1 MKLKLFNLT
10 PSKTTTI
17 SVALLFLLLIG
28 TSFTSIAQNSQVS
41 GKLIDSKTQEP
52 VSFAQVAVFET
63 SDSTNPEAYS
73 DTNEDGVFN
82 LTVPFGK
89 YVFKAFFIG
98 YQDFVISDLQVSGVT
113 NLGELN
119 FVSESQDLQ
128 EVIVETSKLPVRSTL
143 EGLIVTPENNLAN
156 AGGTLLDIL
165 RNTPSVS
172 VSEDGGISLRG
183 SSNTNVL
190 INGRNSSLT
199 QNLDQLPASIVE
211 EIKIINNPNARYDAE
226 AEGGV
231 IDIVLKKGIELGTHG
246 GLEGTYGTRNRSN
259 IGGRI
264 NHRNFKFNFYA
275 GYNYRN
281 WKSIGDRSS
290 TRVIFEDNETLDQTT
305 KSSDLDI
312 GNNLNFGVDY
322 TFGKNTLSYE
332 GVFQANETTNIN
344 TLFAQQVRMGQNFE
358 YVRRN
363 NENEEDDGFDNALI
377 FEHNFK
383 EKGHLF
389 RATASHSYRNQ
400 FKTQNIEIFNNSLE
414 PLPENLTGR
423 ERAFTDEVRNITVIQ
438 ADYIKP
444 MENGTF
450 ETGLKSN
457 IREFDNDFQYQ
468 RLNESSQEFE
478 TDPSVSN
485 RFLYQD
491 QIHAGYLLYSGSKSK
506 FEYGLGLRGEFTQVD
521 TYLYNSDETN
531 QQQYFNLFPS
541 VQGLYN
547 LNDTHGIKFTYS
559 RRIDRPRAWRLNP
572 FPNITDSLNVRR
584 GNPNLIPEMI
594 NSFELGHLANFEKT
608 SLTTNLFYRKIN
620 NQIDF
625 ITIVEDGI
633 SYSQPENLN
642 FAELYGVEF
651 VGTAEIADWYSLNGG
666 LTFSRISVNASN
678 ISEEFTND
686 GFTWN
691 AKLNQD
697 FKLPFGF
704 NFQIAANYES
714 PEIQAQGKSLAVYY
728 IDTSIQKS
736 FLDRKGSV
744 TLSVR
749 DIFDTRR
756 YAGNS
761 LTNSFSQD
769 FYSKQE
775 TRILLLSARYN
786 F

>member
-1 MKLKLFNLT
+1 MQSNVTKKDLASISTLTLIFFLFLFNPLE
-10 PSKTTTI
+10 
-17 SVALLFLLLIG
+17 
-28 TSFTSIAQNSQVS
+28 SFSQNSQVT
-41 GKLIDSKTQEP
+41 GRLLDSKTQEP
-52 VSFAQVAVFET
+52 VGYAQVALF
-63 SDSTNPEAYS
+63 SNADDTNPAGYS
-73 DTNEDGVFN
+73 DTNESGEF
-82 LTVPFGK
+82 TVAIPSGK
-89 YVFKAFFIG
+89 YFFKAFFIG
-98 YQDFVISDLQVSGVT
+98 YKDLMVPEIQVNGPID
-113 NLGELN
+113 LGALSFE
-119 FVSESQDLQ
+119 SESQNLE
-128 EVIVETSKLPVRSTL
+128 EVIVETSKLPVRTSL

-183 SSNTNVL
+183 SSNTNIL

-199 QNLDQLPASIVE
+199 QNLDQLPANVVE
-211 EIKIINNPNARYDAE
+211 EIKIITNPNARYDAE

-231 IDIVLKKGIELGTHG
+231 INIVLKKGIELGTHG

-259 IGGRI
+259 IGGRL
-264 NHRNFKFNFYA
+264 NYRNFKFNFY
-275 GYNYRN
+275 GGFNHRN
-281 WKSIGDRSS
+281 WKSIGERSS

-305 KSSDLDI
+305 KSSDQRI
-312 GNNLNFGVDY
+312 GNNFNFGVDY
-322 TFGKNTLSYE
+322 TFGNNTLSYE
-332 GVFQANETTNIN
+332 GVFQSNESYDLN
-344 TLFAQQVRMGQNFE
+344 TLFAEQVRVGKNFN

-363 NENEEDDGFDNALI
+363 DETESDDAVDNALV
-377 FEHNFK
+377 FQHDFK

-389 RATASHSYRNQ
+389 RATASHSYTNQ
-400 FKTQNIEIFNNSLE
+400 FKTQNIEVFNNTLN

-423 ERAFTDEVRNITVIQ
+423 ERAFTDEVRNITIVQ
-438 ADYIKP
+438 ADYIRP

-457 IREFDNDFQYQ
+457 FREFDNDFQYQ
-468 RLNESSQEFE
+468 RFDEASQDFV

-485 RFLYQD
+485 RFLYRD

-506 FEYGLGLRGEFTQVD
+506 FEYGFGLRGEFTQVD
-521 TYLYNSDETN
+521 TYLYNSEEEN

-547 LNDTHGIKFTYS
+547 INDAHGIKFTYS

-633 SYSQPENLN
+633 SYSQPDNLN
-642 FAELYGVEF
+642 FAQLYGVELI
-651 VGTAEIADWYSLNGG
+651 GTAELANWYSLNGG
-666 LTFSRISVNASN
+666 LTFTRIVVDASN
-678 ISEEFTND
+678 ISEEFTNK

-697 FKLPFGF
+697 FRLPLGF

-728 IDTSIQKS
+728 IDSSIQKS

-749 DIFDTRR
+749 DVFDTRR

-775 TRILLLSARYN
+775 TRIFLISARFN

>member
-1 MKLKLFNLT
+1 MESNTTKSESTIFLSVVLVFFMFIFNPLET
-10 PSKTTTI
+10 
-17 SVALLFLLLIG
+17 
-28 TSFTSIAQNSQVS
+28 IAQTGQVS
-41 GKLIDSKTQEP
+41 GKLIDSKTEQP
-52 VSFAQVAVFET
+52 VGFVQVALFEN
-63 SDSTNPEAYS
+63 SDSTSPESYS
-73 DTNEDGVFN
+73 DTNEEGVFN
-82 LTVPFGK
+82 LTVPQGK
-89 YVFKAFFIG
+89 YTFKAFFIG
-98 YQDFVISDLQVSGVT
+98 YQDLVISDLQVNGAT
-113 NLGELN
+113 NLGELS
-119 FVSESQDLQ
+119 FISEGQNLE
-128 EVIVETSKLPVRSTL
+128 EVVVTTSKIPVRTTL
-143 EGLIVTPENNLAN
+143 EGLIIRPENNLAN

-172 VSEDGGISLRG
+172 VSDDGGISLRG
-183 SSNTNVL
+183 SSNTNIL

-231 IDIVLKKGIELGTHG
+231 INIVLKKGIELGTHG

-259 IGGRI
+259 VGGRI
-264 NHRNFKFNFYA
+264 NHRNLNLNLYA
-275 GYNYRN
+275 GFNHRN
-281 WKSIGDRSS
+281 WKSVGERRS
-290 TRVIFEDNETLDQTT
+290 TRVIFEDNETLNQNT
-305 KSSDLDI
+305 SSRDLDVS
-312 GNNLNFGVDY
+312 NNFNFGVDY
-322 TFGKNTLSYE
+322 SFGNNTLSYE
-332 GVFQANETTNIN
+332 GVFQASETNQLN
-344 TLFAQQVRMGQNFE
+344 TLFAEQVRMGKDFN

-363 NENEEDDGFDNALI
+363 DENETDDGLDNALI

-400 FKTQNIEIFNNSLE
+400 FKTQNIEIFNNSFQ
-414 PLPENLTGR
+414 PLTENLTGR
-423 ERAFTDEVRNITVIQ
+423 ERAFTDEVRNISILQ

-444 MENGTF
+444 LENGTF

-457 IREFDNDFQYQ
+457 IREFDNDFDYQ
-468 RLNESSQEFE
+468 RFDEGSQSFV
-478 TDPSVSN
+478 TDRTVSN
-485 RFLYQD
+485 RFVYQD
-491 QIHAGYLLYSGSKSK
+491 QIHAGYLVYSGKKPK
-506 FEYGLGLRGEFTQVD
+506 FEYGVGVRGEFTQVD
-521 TYLYNSDETN
+521 TYLYNSEEAN
-531 QQQYFNLFPS
+531 QQRYFNLFPS

-547 LNDTHGIKFTYS
+547 LNENHGIKFTYS

-594 NSFELGHLANFEKT
+594 NSFELGHLSIFEKM

-625 ITIVEDGI
+625 ITTVEDGI
-633 SYSQPENLN
+633 SYSQPDNLL

-651 VGTAEIADWYSLNGG
+651 IGTAEVNDWYALNGG

-678 ISEEFTND
+678 ISEEFTNK

-697 FKLPFGF
+697 FKLPLGF

-714 PEIQAQGKSLAVYY
+714 PEIQAQGKSLSVYY
-728 IDTSIQKS
+728 VDTSIQKS

-749 DIFDTRR
+749 DVFDTRR
-756 YAGNS
+756 YSGNS
-761 LTNSFSQD
+761 LTNRFSQD
-769 FYSKQE
+769 YYSKPE
-775 TRILLLSARYN
+775 TRVMLLSARYN

>member
-1 MKLKLFNLT
+1 MKKISTLPFSAVWRALT
-10 PSKTTTI
+10 FTFLVSMAFPLT
-17 SVALLFLLLIG
+17 ALAQ
-28 TSFTSIAQNSQVS
+28 TSEVS
-41 GKLIDSKTQEP
+41 GRLLDSKTQEP
-52 VSFAQVAVFET
+52 VGFAQVALFASEEDSSPIVF
-63 SDSTNPEAYS
+63 S
-73 DTNEDGVFN
+73 DTNESGEFTLSIASGN
-82 LTVPFGK
+82 YLL
-89 YVFKAFFIG
+89 KAFFIG
-98 YQDFVISDLQVSGVT
+98 YKDLVLDDIQVNGSMD
-113 NLGELN
+113 LGDLSFE
-119 FVSESQDLQ
+119 SESQNLD
-128 EVIVETSKLPVRSTL
+128 EVVIETSKLPVRSTL
-143 EGLIVTPENNLAN
+143 EGLIITPENNLAN

-172 VSEDGGISLRG
+172 VSEDGGVSLRG
-183 SSNTNVL
+183 SSNTNIL

-246 GLEGTYGTRNRSN
+246 GLEATYGTRNRTN
-259 IGGRI
+259 LGGRI
-264 NHRNFKFNFYA
+264 NHRNLKFNFYA

-281 WKSIGDRSS
+281 WKQVGERQS
-290 TRVIFEDNETLDQTT
+290 TRTILEDNEKLEQNTFSTD
-305 KSSDLDI
+305 SDI
-312 GNNLNFGVDY
+312 GNNLNFGGDY
-322 TFGKNTLSYE
+322 YFGNNTLSYE
-332 GVFQANETTNIN
+332 GVFQANETLNIN
-344 TLFAQQVRMGQNFE
+344 TLFAEQNRNGEDFQ

-363 NENEEDDGFDNALI
+363 NEGESDDGFDNALI

-383 EKGHLF
+383 TKGHLF

-400 FKTQNIEIFNNSLE
+400 FKTQNIEIFNNTLE
-414 PLPENLTGR
+414 PLDENLTGR
-423 ERAFTDEVRNITVIQ
+423 QRAFTDEVRNITVFQ
-438 ADYIKP
+438 ADYIQPLEK
-444 MENGTF
+444 GKF
-450 ETGLKSN
+450 EAGLKSN
-457 IREFDNDFQYQ
+457 IREFDNDFLYQ
-468 RLNESSQEFE
+468 RFDETSQSFVEN
-478 TDPSVSN
+478 PSVSN

-491 QIHAGYLLYSGSKSK
+491 QVHAGYAIYSGSKSK
-506 FEYGLGLRGEFTQVD
+506 LEYGLGLRGEFTKVD
-521 TYLYNSDETN
+521 TYLYNTEEEN

-547 LNDTHGIKFTYS
+547 INAIHGIKLTYS

-594 NSFELGHLANFEKT
+594 NSFELGHLANFEKV
-608 SLTTNLFYRKIN
+608 SLTTNLFYRRIN

-633 SYSQPENLN
+633 SYSQPDNLN
-642 FAELYGVEF
+642 FAQLAGVEF
-651 VGTAEIADWYSLNGG
+651 IGTAEIADWYSLNGG
-666 LTFSRISVNASN
+666 LTFTRIKVDASN

-697 FKLPFGF
+697 FKLPWDI

-714 PEIQAQGKSLAVYY
+714 PEIQAQGKSLSVYY
-728 IDTSIQKS
+728 VDTSIQKS
-736 FLDRKGSV
+736 FLKNKGSV
-744 TLSVR
+744 TLAVR
-749 DIFDTRR
+749 DVFDTRR

-761 LTNSFSQD
+761 ITKTFIQD
-769 FYSKQE
+769 YYSKQE
-775 TRILLLSARYN
+775 TRIMLLSARYN

>member
-1 MKLKLFNLT
+1 MQ
-10 PSKTTTI
+10 SYTTKNESTI
-17 SVALLFLLLIG
+17 SISIVLFFILLISNPLD
-28 TSFTSIAQNSQVS
+28 SFAQTSQVS

-52 VSFAQVAVFET
+52 VSYVQVALFEN
-63 SDSTNPEAYS
+63 SDSTSPEVYS
-73 DTNEDGVFN
+73 DTNESGVFN
-82 LTVPFGK
+82 LTVAKGK

-98 YQDFVISDLQVSGVT
+98 YQDLVISDLQVNGST
-113 NLGELN
+113 NLGELSL
-119 FVSESQDLQ
+119 VSDIQNLE
-128 EVIVETSKLPVRSTL
+128 EVIIETSKLPVRTTL

-172 VSEDGGISLRG
+172 VSDDGGISLRG
-183 SSNTNVL
+183 SSNTNIL

-199 QNLDQLPASIVE
+199 QNLDQLPASVVE

-259 IGGRI
+259 VGGRI
-264 NHRNFKFNFYA
+264 NHRNFNFNVYA

-281 WKSIGDRSS
+281 WKSVGERSS
-290 TRVIFEDNETLDQTT
+290 SRVIFEDNETLDQTT
-305 KSSDLDI
+305 KGSDLDV

-322 TFGKNTLSYE
+322 TFGNNTLSYE
-332 GVFQANETTNIN
+332 GVFQANETNNLN

-363 NENEEDDGFDNALI
+363 NENETDDGLDNALI
-377 FEHNFK
+377 FQHDFK

-400 FKTQNIEIFNNSLE
+400 FKTQNIEIFNNTLK
-414 PLPENLTGR
+414 PLPENLTGK

-444 MENGTF
+444 MEIGTF

-468 RLNESSQEFE
+468 RFDEGSQEYV
-478 TDPSVSN
+478 TDPAVSN

-491 QIHAGYLLYSGSKSK
+491 QIHAGYLLFSGSKSK
-506 FEYGLGLRGEFTQVD
+506 FEYGMGLRGEFTQVD
-521 TYLYNSDETN
+521 TYLYNSEEAN
-531 QQQYFNLFPS
+531 QQRYFNLFPS

-547 LNDTHGIKFTYS
+547 LNENHGIKFTYS

-594 NSFELGHLANFEKT
+594 NSFELGHLANFEKM

-633 SYSQPENLN
+633 SYSQPDNLL

-651 VGTAEIADWYSLNGG
+651 IGTAEIADWYSLNGG
-666 LTFSRISVNASN
+666 LTFSGIEVNASN
-678 ISEEFTND
+678 ISEEFTNK

-697 FKLPFGF
+697 FKLPYGF

-728 IDTSIQKS
+728 IDSSIQKS
-736 FLDRKGSV
+736 FLDRKASV

-769 FYSKQE
+769 YYSKQE
-775 TRILLLSARYN
+775 TRIVLLSARFN

>member
-1 MKLKLFNLT
+1 MFIFNPLET
-10 PSKTTTI
+10 
-17 SVALLFLLLIG
+17 
-28 TSFTSIAQNSQVS
+28 IAQTGQVS
-41 GKLIDSKTQEP
+41 GKLIDSKTEQP
-52 VSFAQVAVFET
+52 VSFVQVALFEN
-63 SDSTNPEAYS
+63 SDSTSPEAYS
-73 DTNEDGVFN
+73 DTNEEGVFN
-82 LTVPFGK
+82 LTVPQGK
-89 YVFKAFFIG
+89 YTFKAFFIG
-98 YQDFVISDLQVSGVT
+98 YQDLVVSDLQVNGAT
-113 NLGELN
+113 NLGELS
-119 FVSESQDLQ
+119 FISEGQNLE
-128 EVIVETSKLPVRSTL
+128 EVVVTTSKLPVRTTL
-143 EGLIVTPENNLAN
+143 EGLIIRPENNLAN

-172 VSEDGGISLRG
+172 VSDDGGISLRG
-183 SSNTNVL
+183 SSNTNIL

-231 IDIVLKKGIELGTHG
+231 INIVLKKGIELGTHG

-259 IGGRI
+259 VGGRI
-264 NHRNFKFNFYA
+264 NHRNLNLNLYA
-275 GYNYRN
+275 GFNHRN
-281 WKSIGDRSS
+281 WKSVGERRS
-290 TRVIFEDNETLDQTT
+290 TRVIFEDNETLNQNT
-305 KSSDLDI
+305 SSRDLDVS
-312 GNNLNFGVDY
+312 NNFNFGVDY
-322 TFGKNTLSYE
+322 SFRNNTLSYE
-332 GVFQANETTNIN
+332 GVFQASETNQLN
-344 TLFAQQVRMGQNFE
+344 TLFAEQVRMGKDFN

-363 NENEEDDGFDNALI
+363 DENETDDGLDNALI

-400 FKTQNIEIFNNSLE
+400 FKTQNIEIFNNSFQ
-414 PLPENLTGR
+414 PLTENLTGR
-423 ERAFTDEVRNITVIQ
+423 ERAFTDEVRNISILQ

-444 MENGTF
+444 LENGTF

-457 IREFDNDFQYQ
+457 IREFDNDFDYQ
-468 RLNESSQEFE
+468 RFDEGSQRFV
-478 TDPSVSN
+478 TDRTVSN
-485 RFLYQD
+485 RFVYQD
-491 QIHAGYLLYSGSKSK
+491 QIHAGYLVYSGKKPK
-506 FEYGLGLRGEFTQVD
+506 FEYGVGVRGEFTQVD
-521 TYLYNSDETN
+521 TYLYNSEEAN
-531 QQQYFNLFPS
+531 QQRYFNLFPS

-547 LNDTHGIKFTYS
+547 LNENHGIKFTYS

-594 NSFELGHLANFEKT
+594 NSFELGHLSNFEKM

-625 ITIVEDGI
+625 ITTVEDGI
-633 SYSQPENLN
+633 SYSQPDNLL

-651 VGTAEIADWYSLNGG
+651 IGSAEVNDWYALNGG

-678 ISEEFTND
+678 ISEEFTNK
-686 GFTWN
+686 GFTCN

-697 FKLPFGF
+697 FKLPLGF

-714 PEIQAQGKSLAVYY
+714 PEIQAQGKSLSVYY
-728 IDTSIQKS
+728 VDTSIQKS

-749 DIFDTRR
+749 DVFDTRR
-756 YAGNS
+756 YSGNS
-761 LTNSFSQD
+761 LTNRFSQD
-769 FYSKQE
+769 YYSKQE
-775 TRILLLSARYN
+775 TRVMLLSARYN

>member
-1 MKLKLFNLT
+1 MKPDTQLPKSRNLT
-10 PSKTTTI
+10 FSLI
-17 SVALLFLLLIG
+17 SLLFFLLNFHAIQ
-28 TSFTSIAQNSQVS
+28 SFAQSSKVS
-41 GKLIDSKTQEP
+41 GTLIDSKSKEP
-52 VSFAQVAVFET
+52 VGFVQVALFADPEDT
-63 SDSTNPEAYS
+63 MPEAYS
-73 DTNEDGVFN
+73 DTDMDGSFT
-82 LTVPFGK
+82 LTVSPGT
-89 YVFKAFFIG
+89 YTLKAFFIG
-98 YQDFVISDLQVSGVT
+98 YSDLIVPNIKVNGT
-113 NLGELN
+113 KNLGELI
-119 FVSESQDLQ
+119 FESDSQNLE
-128 EVIVETSKLPVRSTL
+128 EVIIESSKLPVRSTL

-172 VSEDGGISLRG
+172 VSDDGGVSLRG
-183 SSNTNVL
+183 SSSTNIL

-199 QNLDQLPASIVE
+199 QNLDQLPASVVE

-246 GLEGTYGTRNRSN
+246 GLEATYGTRNRTN
-259 IGGRI
+259 LGARI
-264 NHRNFKFNFYA
+264 NHRNLKYNFYA
-275 GYNYRN
+275 GYNYRD
-281 WKSIGDRSS
+281 WKSVGERRS
-290 TRVIFEDNETLDQTT
+290 TRLIFEDNERLEQQTE
-305 KSSDLDI
+305 SSDLDR
-312 GNNLNFGVDY
+312 GNNLNFGADFY
-322 TFGKNTLSYE
+322 FGNSTLSYE
-332 GVFQANETTNIN
+332 GVFQANETWNIN
-344 TLFAQQVRMGQNFE
+344 TLYAAQFRNGRNFE

-363 NENEEDDGFDNALI
+363 NENETDDGLDNALI

-400 FKTQNIEIFNNSLE
+400 YKTQNIEIFNNSSS
-414 PLPENLTGR
+414 PQPENLTGR
-423 ERAFTDEVRNITVIQ
+423 ERAFTDEVRNITVVQ

-444 MENGTF
+444 MEDGKF
-450 ETGLKSN
+450 ETGLKST
-457 IREFDNDFQYQ
+457 IREFDNDFIYQ
-468 RLNESSQEFE
+468 RRDENSQEFM

-491 QIHAGYLLYSGSKSK
+491 QIHAGYLIYSGNKSK
-506 FEYGLGLRGEFTQVD
+506 FEYGLGVRGEFTQVD
-521 TYLYNSDETN
+521 TYLFNSDEEN
-531 QQQYFNLFPS
+531 QQRYFNLFPS

-547 LNDTHGIKFTYS
+547 LNEIHGIKFTYS

-594 NSFELGHLANFEKT
+594 NSFELGHLANFKKV
-608 SLTTNLFYRKIN
+608 SLTSNLFYRKIN

-633 SYSQPENLN
+633 SYSQPDNLL
-642 FAELYGVEF
+642 FAETYGLEL
-651 VGTAEIADWYSLNGG
+651 VGTGELSEWYSLNGG
-666 LTFSRISVNASN
+666 LTFSRIIVNASN
-678 ISEEFTND
+678 ISEEFTNA
-686 GFTWN
+686 GFIWN

-704 NFQIAANYES
+704 NFQLAANYES

-728 IDTSIQKS
+728 LDSSLQKS
-736 FLDRKGSV
+736 FLNDKASA

-749 DIFDTRR
+749 DVFDTRR

-761 LTNSFSQD
+761 RTNTFAQDSF
-769 FYSKQE
+769 SKQE
-775 TRILLLSARYN
+775 TRIVLLSARYN

>member
-1 MKLKLFNLT
+1 MKN
-10 PSKTTTI
+10 I
-17 SVALLFLLLIG
+17 LFLSGKRSTFINSLILVFFLLI
-28 TSFTSIAQNSQVS
+28 INPLELYAQSSQLS
-41 GKLIDSKTQEP
+41 GKLIDSKTNEP
-52 VSFAQVAVFET
+52 VSYAQVALFEST
-63 SDSTNPEAYS
+63 DSTTPEAYS
-73 DTNEDGVFN
+73 DTNESGEFI
-82 LTVPFGK
+82 LTVSSGK
-89 YVFKAFFIG
+89 YVLKAFFIG
-98 YQDFVISDLQVSGVT
+98 YQDLVISDIQVNGST
-113 NLGELN
+113 ELGELS
-119 FVSESQDLQ
+119 FISEGQDLQ
-128 EVIVETSKLPVRSTL
+128 EVIVETSKLPVRTSL

-183 SSNTNVL
+183 SSNTNIL

-199 QNLDQLPASIVE
+199 QNLDQLPASVVE

-246 GLEGTYGTRNRSN
+246 GFEGTYGTRNRSN
-259 IGGRI
+259 VGGRI

-275 GYNYRN
+275 GYNHRN
-281 WKSIGDRSS
+281 WKGVGERNS
-290 TRVIFEDNETLDQTT
+290 TQNIFEDNETLEQNT
-305 KSSDLDI
+305 KSSDLRI

-322 TFGKNTLSYE
+322 TFGNNTLSYE
-332 GVFQANETTNIN
+332 GVFQANESFDLN
-344 TLFAQQVRMGQNFE
+344 TLFAEQLRNGQDFE

-363 NENEEDDGFDNALI
+363 DENETDDGLDNALI

-400 FKTQNIEIFNNSLE
+400 FKTQNIEIFNNTLE

-423 ERAFTDEVRNITVIQ
+423 ERAFTDEVRNVTVVQ

-444 MENGTF
+444 LENGTF

-468 RLNESSQEFE
+468 RLDEGSQDFV
-478 TDPSVSN
+478 TDPTVSN

-506 FEYGLGLRGEFTQVD
+506 FEYGFGLRGEFTQVD
-521 TYLYNSDETN
+521 TYLYNSDEAN
-531 QQQYFNLFPS
+531 QQRYFNLFPS

-547 LNDTHGIKFTYS
+547 LNDNHGIKFTYS

-633 SYSQPENLN
+633 SYSQPDNLL

-651 VGTAEIADWYSLNGG
+651 IGTAEIADWYSLNGG
-666 LTFSRISVNASN
+666 LTFSRIAVNASN
-678 ISEEFTND
+678 ISEEFTNE

-697 FKLPFGF
+697 FKLPLGF

-728 IDTSIQKS
+728 IDSSIQKS
-736 FLDRKGSV
+736 FMERRGSI

-749 DIFDTRR
+749 DVFDTRR

-775 TRILLLSARYN
+775 TRIVLLSARFN